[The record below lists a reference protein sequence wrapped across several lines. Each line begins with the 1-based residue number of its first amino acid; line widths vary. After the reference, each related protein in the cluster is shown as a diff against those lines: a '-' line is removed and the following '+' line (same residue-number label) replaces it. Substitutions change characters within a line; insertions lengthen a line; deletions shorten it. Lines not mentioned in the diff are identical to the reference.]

1 MNVQRELLA
10 AIGPRVRASPF
21 FDRTVALGLRSV
33 SCYNHM
39 WLPMSYGDPDLEYR
53 RLTQGVTIWDVAAQR
68 HIEVRGAD
76 ADAAVQAVT
85 VVDTGRIPSGHA
97 RYAPMVDHDGQ
108 LVNDPILLHTADD
121 TWRFSIADR
130 DMRLWIDATA
140 RARGLSCTVREMD
153 TATLAVQGP
162 QAHEVTAKLGLD
174 GTAELDP
181 LQFVDA
187 RIGGVAVTVCNS
199 GWSNQGGVEIFI
211 DDADRAG
218 DVWDAVWGAG
228 EEFGIGPAAPNPSER
243 IENVLLSYGTDTGY
257 HADPFELGLGDL
269 VADGVDF
276 VGSDALRRLR
286 ADGPRRRLRG
296 VRLDGA
302 RMETLARPHPATV
315 DGRPVGDLRAAAW
328 SPRFGQNLGLALLDA
343 SVEPGSTVG
352 VRDHETVHQGTVVTL
367 PFT

>member
-1 MNVQRELLA
+1 MQRDLLA
-10 AIGPRVRASPF
+10 AIGPRVRTSPF
-21 FDRTVALGLRSV
+21 FDRTVALGLQSV

-85 VVDTGRIPSGHA
+85 VVDTHRLPIGAGS
-97 RYAPMVDHDGQ
+97 YAPMVDHDGQ
-108 LVNDPILLHTADD
+108 LVNDPILLHTGDSA
-121 TWRFSIADR
+121 WRFSIADG

-140 RARGLSCTVREMD
+140 RARGLDCTVRELD

-162 QAHEVTAKLGLD
+162 DADAVTTELGLG
-174 GTAELDP
+174 GTTELEP
-181 LQFVDA
+181 LHFVEA
-187 RIGGVAVTVCNS
+187 RVGGVPVKVCNS
-199 GWSNQGGVEIFI
+199 GWSNQGGVEIFV
-211 DDADRAG
+211 DEPGRAG
-218 DVWDAVWGAG
+218 VVWDSVWDAGT
-228 EEFGIGPAAPNPSER
+228 ELDIGPGAPNPSER

-269 VADGVDF
+269 VADEVDF

-296 VRLDGA
+296 VRLDGE

-328 SPRFGQNLGLALLDA
+328 SPRFGQNIGLALLDA

-352 VRDHETVHQGTVVTL
+352 IRDHEKVHQGTVVAL